1 MRTFKCNSSREFSL
15 IYGFNPIALFGL
27 ARQTRCTL
35 RAGIIFMDHQQP
47 PARNLLG
54 SLISTFSRSR
64 RLEDRI
70 RTLSA
75 QAVDTSDL
83 SDLSVILEQLTAALH
98 DHIDRLRKLAAARP
112 NPPERRRYS

>member
-1 MRTFKCNSSREFSL
+1 MDYQQTPVRT
-15 IYGFNPIALFGL
+15 
-27 ARQTRCTL
+27 
-35 RAGIIFMDHQQP
+35 
-47 PARNLLG
+47 LLG

-70 RTLSA
+70 RRLCA

-83 SDLSVILEQLTAALH
+83 ADLAVILEQLGAALH

-112 NPPERRRYS
+112 LPPERRRYS